1 MSTRT
6 ARRALGDE
14 VIDVS
19 DDLDLAR
26 LVREAHDE
34 AAALAGLEDNLDRLR
49 RARAAQTALAGLPAD
64 QLREALRLRRHDL
77 NETRR

>member
-1 MSTRT
+1 MSTR
-6 ARRALGDE
+6 ALSRALGGE

-19 DDLDLAR
+19 DEMDLAQ

-49 RARAAQTALAGLPAD
+49 RARAAQSALAGLPAD
-64 QLREALRLRRHDL
+64 QLRRALRMRRDDL
-77 NETRR
+77 DQVQP

>member
-34 AAALAGLEDNLDRLR
+34 AAALAGLEDNLDRLAEFVWLFSMGGIER
-49 RARAAQTALAGLPAD
+49 I
-64 QLREALRLRRHDL
+64 RL
-77 NETRR
+77 ETMTTVDTPLSH

>member
-1 MSTRT
+1 MT
-6 ARRALGDE
+6 RALGDE
-14 VIDVS
+14 VIDVG

-64 QLREALRLRRHDL
+64 QLREALRMRRD
-77 NETRR
+77 TRDRTQR

>member
-1 MSTRT
+1 MSTEPT
-6 ARRALGDE
+6 PAALGDE

-34 AAALAGLEDNLDRLR
+34 GAALAGLEDNLDRLR

-64 QLREALRLRRHDL
+64 RLREALRLRRDDL
-77 NETRR
+77 DRTPR

>member
-1 MSTRT
+1 MITGSGS
-6 ARRALGDE
+6 AAFGDE

-19 DDLDLAR
+19 DDQDLVR

-64 QLREALRLRRHDL
+64 QLREALRMRRD
-77 NETRR
+77 NVSQAQP